1 MSKMSREKIS
11 AIPVITMFV
20 ISMINFGICFGFLG
34 PFLGPRR
41 EGDSGVSG
49 LRRARV
55 KTQEGWGEEGL
66 WEGGVWVLLKT
77 SRGATEARALQARP
91 EVRERGG

>member
-1 MSKMSREKIS
+1 M
-11 AIPVITMFV
+11 ITMFV
-20 ISMINFGICFGFLG
+20 ISMINFGIFEFVLGFLG